1 MNDLAG
7 NDLADSASPADSA
20 ASGKPRR
27 RVLVLLPL
35 VVFGALAALFL
46 TRLIEGDP
54 SRVPSALI
62 GRAVPA
68 FELPPLE
75 GLLRDGAPVPGLAAA
90 DLKTG
95 KVTVVNVWASWC
107 GPCRLE
113 HPLLVALARDPRVEV
128 VGINY
133 KDTPE
138 NARRFLGALGNP
150 FTRVGA
156 DQNGRVGIDWG
167 VYGVPETFV
176 VAGDGTIRHKH
187 IGPLTAEAVATTLEA
202 AIAGAAAP

>member
-1 MNDLAG
+1 MSDTVESDA
-7 NDLADSASPADSA
+7 PAPR
-20 ASGKPRR
+20 PRR
-27 RVLVLLPL
+27 RLLVLLPL

-46 TRLIEGDP
+46 TRLIDGDP

-68 FELPPLE
+68 FDLPPLA
-75 GLLRDGAPVPGLAAA
+75 GLTRDGAPVPGLASA
-90 DLKTG
+90 DLGAG

-107 GPCRLE
+107 VPCRQE
-113 HPLLVALARDPRVEV
+113 HPLLVELARDPRVTV

-133 KDTPE
+133 KDAPE

-150 FTRVGA
+150 FARVGA
-156 DQNGRVGIDWG
+156 DENGRTGIDWG

-187 IGPLTAEAVATTLEA
+187 IGPLTPEALSTTLEA
-202 AIAGAAAP
+202 AIAAASR